1 MSDKAEGMGKVDLH
15 GTSDARVWALCGRMA
30 DHVRYFV
37 NDGMSLHKLTT
48 GTKEQM
54 QKDLAEFD
62 REAGNETINDSK
74 AWKPD

>member
-1 MSDKAEGMGKVDLH
+1 MWTKFNLGLSGISGKVQDA
-15 GTSDARVWALCGRMA
+15 GTKL
-30 DHVRYFV
+30 
-37 NDGMSLHKLTT
+37 DGVVAKLQEVETL